1 MKKQKKTIKE
11 EIEEM
16 IEDFPEIQNE
26 RTPERLKK
34 RIKVL
39 IYQAIQRF
47 IEETKVKR
55 LTEDENDYFGKGY
68 NEAILNKE
76 YNEQQWLKENL

>member
-1 MKKQKKTIKE
+1 MTQKQKKTIKE
-11 EIEEM
+11 EFRKFMKRELLAITPYDEEK
-16 IEDFPEIQNE
+16 ILKFIKKTIQH
-26 RTPERLKK
+26 
-34 RIKVL
+34 
-39 IYQAIQRF
+39 F